1 MTKEVI
7 EQLKADEG
15 FSDTPYRCT
24 ANKLTIGYGK
34 QVDFLNITQEEAE
47 KWLKEDVGK
56 IEKKLVN
63 KFWWYMGC
71 PEQVKIVV
79 ISMCYQL
86 GVSGFSKF
94 RKTIDL
100 IAKKEYKK
108 ASIEMLD
115 SRWATQTPNRAKRLS
130 NRLNKLGD

>member
-79 ISMCYQL
+79 INMCYQL